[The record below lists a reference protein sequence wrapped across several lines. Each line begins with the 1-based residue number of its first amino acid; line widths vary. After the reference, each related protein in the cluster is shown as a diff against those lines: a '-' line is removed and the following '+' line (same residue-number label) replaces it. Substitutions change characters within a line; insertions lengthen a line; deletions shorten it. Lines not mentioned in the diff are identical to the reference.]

1 MSLRLE
7 TVYVSIYGYEE
18 VKTMGKK
25 GKDGE
30 KDGLMV
36 RGTLYTFRRRCG
48 NKDCRCHKGEPHES
62 PALAYSVGGRMRI
75 LTLKPEDVPGVAE
88 ALSRYKDERD
98 ALEARA
104 LAGIETLRAMLAE
117 RRGGGR

>member
-1 MSLRLE
+1 MSLHRE

-18 VKTMGKK
+18 VKTMGRK
-25 GKDGE
+25 GKDVE
-30 KDGLMV
+30 DGLMV

-48 NKDCRCHKGEPHES
+48 NKDCRCHKGERHES

-75 LTLKPEDVPGVAE
+75 LTLKPEDVPAVAE

>member
-1 MSLRLE
+1 LRLE
-7 TVYVSIYGYEE
+7 TVYVGINGYEE

-25 GKDGE
+25 GKGGE

-48 NKDCRCHKGEPHES
+48 NRNCRCHKGELHES

-75 LTLKPEDVPGVAE
+75 LTLKPEDVPEVAE
-88 ALSRYKDERD
+88 ALSRYKEERD

>member
-1 MSLRLE
+1 
-7 TVYVSIYGYEE
+7 
-18 VKTMGKK
+18 MGKK
-25 GKDGE
+25 EEGGGKE
-30 KDGLMV
+30 GLVV

-48 NKDCRCHKGEPHES
+48 NKNCRCQRGEPHES

-75 LTLKPEDVPGVAE
+75 LTLRPEDVPEVKK
-88 ALSRYKDERD
+88 ALERYKKERD

-104 LAGIETLRAMLAE
+104 LAGIEALRAMLAE